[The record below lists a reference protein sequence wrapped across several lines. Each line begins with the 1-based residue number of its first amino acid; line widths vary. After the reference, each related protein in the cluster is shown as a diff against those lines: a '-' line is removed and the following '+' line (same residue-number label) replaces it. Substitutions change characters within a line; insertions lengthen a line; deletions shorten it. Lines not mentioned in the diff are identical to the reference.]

1 MKLWGCM
8 DIYGPKINRRLY
20 FAELPWAS
28 ACLFISNSSRY
39 LLYQPLVT
47 PSPGLSVEGD
57 KSPQTPPT
65 YPAKMMRMPITILM
79 LLHSAAAVCYSRSH
93 RLLINSL
100 SREEPLFT
108 GPHSCLQDSLLE
120 AKFFSSP
127 RPPKWVRNLIFFCL
141 ISLAHAVRKSWLG
154 MLKHRQIAQKLRF
167 KLGYFQLWTLN
178 VDKLIH

>member
-1 MKLWGCM
+1 MFLDMKLWGCM

-65 YPAKMMRMPITILM
+65 YPAKMIRMPIKILM
-79 LLHSAAAVCYSRSH
+79 LIQSAAAVCYSRCH
-93 RLLINSL
+93 RILIYSL
-100 SREEPLFT
+100 RREEPFCSQVHT
-108 GPHSCLQDSLLE
+108 RAFKTAFWKPNFSAHPGRRSELE
-120 AKFFSSP
+120 
-127 RPPKWVRNLIFFCL
+127 I
-141 ISLAHAVRKSWLG
+141 
-154 MLKHRQIAQKLRF
+154 
-167 KLGYFQLWTLN
+167 
-178 VDKLIH
+178 